1 MDSEWT
7 PCPDGEPQELRHP
20 LGFRERNRCELELR
34 VPLGDDDSGVCQ
46 VMLDERDDEVHVRVL
61 VHREEECDRSRPRP
75 RPHTDCPVRVWLEQP
90 LGDRLVIDADT
101 DQELLHYVPA
111 YVNNVPRPDHGYH
124 WGRPH

>member
-1 MDSEWT
+1 
-7 PCPDGEPQELRHP
+7 
-20 LGFRERNRCELELR
+20 
-34 VPLGDDDSGVCQ
+34 
-46 VMLDERDDEVHVRVL
+46 MLDERDDEVHVRVL